1 MVPALNINE
10 MLRDLFDLCDS
21 ILSISDFSLI
31 CIVQICCKSRQFVDN
46 QRQLLFFLV
55 AISTLVIAKIV
66 IRLFADLKHETHNF
80 SVSLSLSDIERSGRK
95 RGL

>member
-1 MVPALNINE
+1 MVPALNIDE

-21 ILSISDFSLI
+21 ILGISDFSLI

-55 AISTLVIAKIV
+55 AISTLVTAIIV
-66 IRLFADLKHETHNF
+66 IGFFANEKHKAHNF
-80 SVSLSLSDIERSGRK
+80 SVSLSLSNIERSGRK
-95 RGL
+95 